1 MNFSFIFMRPILCFF
16 RFLIKWSHADA
27 TYKKEG
33 LFVNPLQ
40 RMELHKENFTQN
52 DQIIYDH
59 IIKDPSVV
67 THMSTSSLAE
77 LCGVSQPALS
87 RFVKGLG
94 YARYQDFRAEIIRL
108 LAQKN
113 EQEEQ
118 DKEHLHYFSQLYLL
132 LTEAEQLLTAEY
144 LKELGGYLSKFP
156 RIFASGIGKSRH
168 AAELLEILMRK
179 HRRFAQ
185 AVSHDAL
192 NELVDYMESDDLLII
207 FSVSGGEH
215 IMEEALRA
223 NGKVMLVSSKP
234 DSRYANQVDKLVVLP
249 HLSSDPEADSV
260 SPVLFDIFVELV
272 TSFLPYNIER
282 ISDS

>member
-1 MNFSFIFMRPILCFF
+1 M
-16 RFLIKWSHADA
+16 
-27 TYKKEG
+27 
-33 LFVNPLQ
+33 NPLQ
-40 RMELHKENFTQN
+40 RMELHKADFTQN
-52 DQIIYDH
+52 DQIIYDC
-59 IIKDPSVV
+59 IMKNPAGI

-94 YARYQDFRAEIIRL
+94 YARYQDFRAELIGMV
-108 LAQKN
+108 AQQT
-113 EQEEQ
+113 EQAEKGQ
-118 DKEHLHYFSQLYLL
+118 EHLLYFSQLYQLL
-132 LTEAEQLLTAEY
+132 HETEQLLTANY
-144 LKELGGYLSKFP
+144 LHELGSYLCEFP

-185 AVSHDAL
+185 AISHDAL
-192 NELVDYMESDDLLII
+192 TELTDYMESDDLLIV

-223 NGKVMLVSSKP
+223 NGKVMLVTSKP
-234 DSRYANQVDKLVVLP
+234 DPRYTDKVNKLVVLP
-249 HLSSDPEADSV
+249 HLSSDPETDSV

-282 ISDS
+282 VSDS